1 MTKNE
6 KKVVSQKELIAQL
19 SKVRSAINL
28 KINEIVAGDV
38 NKEKK
43 TIEGG
48 LDVYSA
54 LKNNLIAESQM
65 PSGRTDK
72 DLAKWFKTVLIGTL
86 AGQSWEFFTKPVMK
100 KTDLEKLPVDQA
112 EKETEKQ
119 LYKVGTK
126 KGRAFINFARI
137 GWTAFTLDML
147 YKNVTDKS
155 GRLYIKLDAVET
167 LFKKKQ
173 QSFWK
178 LKLDSQDDY
187 SKFTFQDM
195 LRAYSTMFGK
205 KRTSRSNSKLYNL
218 ILEIVNEC
226 SQDFEEHILKNYQD
240 CFVPSATFQNKS
252 AIYYA
257 IEKLSDIMV
266 GRAEWT
272 TTGKGGKDISDKVSL
287 DLVKEYDQ
295 MQNALDGNVPVV
307 SDSCSVVSNKNQI
320 NN

>member
-1 MTKNE
+1 MTKQE
-6 KKVVSQKELIAQL
+6 KKVVSQKELTTQL

-54 LKNNLIAESQM
+54 LKNKLIAESQL

-72 DLAKWFKTVLIGTL
+72 DLTKWFKTTLIGIL
-86 AGQSWEFFTKPVMK
+86 SGQSWEFFTKPVIK
-100 KTDLEKLPVDQA
+100 KADLEKLPVDQA
-112 EKETEKQ
+112 EQETEKK

-167 LFKKKQ
+167 LFKKRQ

-205 KRTSRSNSKLYNL
+205 KRTSKSNSKLYNL
-218 ILEIVNEC
+218 LLEIINEC

-240 CFVPSATFQNKS
+240 VFIPAATFQGKS
-252 AIYYA
+252 PIYSA

-272 TTGKGGKDISDKVSL
+272 TTGQGGKNISDKVSL
-287 DLVKEYDQ
+287 DLEKEFTKLQ
-295 MQNALDGNVPVV
+295 TALDENMPVV
-307 SDSCSVVSNKNQI
+307 SSK
-320 NN
+320 

>member
-6 KKVVSQKELIAQL
+6 KKVVSQKELTTQL
-19 SKVRSAINL
+19 SKIRSAINL

-54 LKNNLIAESQM
+54 LKNNLIATSQM
-65 PSGRTDK
+65 PSGRTDR
-72 DLAKWFKTVLIGTL
+72 DLTKWFKTTLIGIL
-86 AGQSWEFFTKPVMK
+86 SGQSWEFFTKPVMK

-112 EKETEKQ
+112 EEETEKK

-205 KRTSRSNSKLYNL
+205 KRTSKSNSKLYNL
-218 ILEIVNEC
+218 LLEVINEC

-240 CFVPSATFQNKS
+240 VFIPSATFQNKTP
-252 AIYYA
+252 IYSA

-272 TTGKGGKDISDKVSL
+272 TTGQGGKDISDKVSL
-287 DLVKEYDQ
+287 DLVKEFDQ
-295 MQNALDGNVPVV
+295 IQNMLDGNTPAVA
-307 SDSCSVVSNKNQI
+307 SK
-320 NN
+320 